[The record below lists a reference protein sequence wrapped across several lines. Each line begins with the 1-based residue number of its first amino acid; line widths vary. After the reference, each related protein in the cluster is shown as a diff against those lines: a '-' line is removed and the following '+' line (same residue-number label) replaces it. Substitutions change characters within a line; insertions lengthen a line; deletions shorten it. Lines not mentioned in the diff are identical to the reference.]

1 MISLDDLL
9 CGLSRSVQNAQRSM
23 QEEELQTFL
32 RYFEQEDAQAAAS
45 GTSDAAGA
53 MLSPK
58 VQAFSINEGNPS
70 LKVPLVALAG
80 HRPLSLDTVRI
91 VMNVTAKADSSGIQ
105 VELGPGEDA
114 DGQRPYHQLSLEFKQ
129 GDSAEGVSRMLDAF
143 NQFI

>member
-1 MISLDDLL
+1 MISFDDLL
-9 CGLSRSVQNAQRSM
+9 SGISRSVQNAQLSM
-23 QEEELQTFL
+23 QEEELRTFL
-32 RYFEQEDAQAAAS
+32 RYFEQEE
-45 GTSDAAGA
+45 TSADAAGA
-53 MLSPK
+53 KLSPK

-80 HRPLSLDTVRI
+80 HHPLSLDTVRI
-91 VMNVTAKADSSGIQ
+91 VMNITAKSDSSGLQ
-105 VELGPGEDA
+105 VELGSGEDT

>member
-1 MISLDDLL
+1 MISFDDLL
-9 CGLSRSVQNAQRSM
+9 SGISRSVQNAQLSM
-23 QEEELQTFL
+23 QEEELRTFL
-32 RYFEQEDAQAAAS
+32 RYFEQEETSADAAS
-45 GTSDAAGA
+45 AK
-53 MLSPK
+53 LSPK

-80 HRPLSLDTVRI
+80 HHPLSLDTVRI
-91 VMNVTAKADSSGIQ
+91 VMNITAKSDSSGLQ
-105 VELGPGEDA
+105 VELGSGEDT

>member
-1 MISLDDLL
+1 MISFDDLL
-9 CGLSRSVQNAQRSM
+9 SGISRSVQNAQLSM
-23 QEEELQTFL
+23 QEEELRTFL
-32 RYFEQEDAQAAAS
+32 RYFEQEETSADAS
-45 GTSDAAGA
+45 GTAEAAGA
-53 MLSPK
+53 KLSPK

-80 HRPLSLDTVRI
+80 HHPLSLDTVRI
-91 VMNVTAKADSSGIQ
+91 VMNITAKSDSSGLQ
-105 VELGPGEDA
+105 VELGSGEDT